1 MINMKINVQK
11 ILKKIKMHLSFAQNM
26 NIFFMTILSLVVP
39 CYFLID
45 ISIFLFILPD
55 EYVICLGC
63 KSPDTIL
70 SKENRLFFL
79 RCEKVGSKICS
90 SPFYGLRDCYI

>member
-1 MINMKINVQK
+1 MGQGYCCLTHLNVS
-11 ILKKIKMHLSFAQNM
+11 MSF
-26 NIFFMTILSLVVP
+26 S
-39 CYFLID
+39 
-45 ISIFLFILPD
+45 D

-79 RCEKVGSKICS
+79 RCEKVTADYPLVSLLWLLIKN
-90 SPFYGLRDCYI
+90 

>member
-1 MINMKINVQK
+1 MLRQETNG
-11 ILKKIKMHLSFAQNM
+11 
-26 NIFFMTILSLVVP
+26 
-39 CYFLID
+39 YFLYD
-45 ISIFLFILPD
+45 TTFLTLYFYGYVVSPD

-79 RCEKVGSKICS
+79 RCEQVINGS
-90 SPFYGLRDCYI
+90 YTH